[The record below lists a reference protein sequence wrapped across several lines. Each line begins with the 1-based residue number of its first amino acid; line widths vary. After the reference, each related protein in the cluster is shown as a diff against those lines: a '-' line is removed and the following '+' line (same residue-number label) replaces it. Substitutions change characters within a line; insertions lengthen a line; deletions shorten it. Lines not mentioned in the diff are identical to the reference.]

1 MKVFTKCALGLVFA
15 LQITMIQGCT
25 VETSNDPIAPN
36 LRLDGSLGS
45 PNGPLDMMINGTYIM
60 GKPRYLV
67 AVRKSSGYSLRFV
80 SDISSQRYY
89 LLCDPSLYY
98 GYDEL
103 MGTINIPDRTGMIFT
118 PSIDANVHVN
128 LTRNSSFQLFEGNI
142 NILSIGNSYVTGELD
157 LSTTKTVGTS
167 RWTGS
172 FSAYICN

>member
-15 LQITMIQGCT
+15 LQIAMIQGCT
-25 VETSNDPIAPN
+25 VETSNDPVAPN
-36 LRLDGSLGS
+36 LRLDGTLGS

-67 AVRKSSGYSLRFV
+67 AVRKSFGYSLRFV
-80 SDISSQRYY
+80 SDMSSQRYY
-89 LLCDPSLYY
+89 LLCDPSLSY

-103 MGTINIPDRTGMIFT
+103 MGTINIPNRTGMIFT
-118 PSIDANVHVN
+118 PSSESSVYVN
-128 LTRNSSFQLFEGNI
+128 LNRSSAFQQFEGNV
-142 NILSIGNSYVTGELD
+142 NILSIGTSYIDGELD